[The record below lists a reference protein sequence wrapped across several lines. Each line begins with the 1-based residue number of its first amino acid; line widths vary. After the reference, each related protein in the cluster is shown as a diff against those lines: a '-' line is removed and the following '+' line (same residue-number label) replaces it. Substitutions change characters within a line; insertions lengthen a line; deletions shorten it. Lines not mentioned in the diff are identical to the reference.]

1 VSLLTISSHKV
12 RKDALHLPSP
22 LRCFTPSNSTPKTN
36 LAMTKPYVG
45 LSINQLNTLYVITL
59 PLLMSKKPVYP
70 VVLLIKTSMST
81 RSSLTHSLRGLL
93 VSLPSSLINF
103 STVLTL
109 QLMDFPVFSPL
120 SYSVSFVSRDLGAGP
135 AQLTA

>member
-1 VSLLTISSHKV
+1 
-12 RKDALHLPSP
+12 
-22 LRCFTPSNSTPKTN
+22 
-36 LAMTKPYVG
+36 MTKPYVG

-109 QLMDFPVFSPL
+109 QLTDFPVFSL
-120 SYSVSFVSRDLGAGP
+120 VLLCFL
-135 AQLTA
+135 